1 MLIALQKKHDN
12 IAEYLL
18 YMWQLEDLL
27 RAHDCDADK
36 IAPLADRFRGIE
48 GMDDEKIAAI
58 RQWYC
63 DLAAMMLAEGKR
75 EKGHLQIN
83 INTLLDLTDLHLMLL
98 KSEKDAI
105 YTSAFYSTL
114 PYIVELRSKEGTEP
128 VGEIETCFTALY
140 GVLLLRLHKK
150 PIGKETEV
158 AIAQISKFLGLL
170 SEKYK
175 QWKSGELKF
184 EEEEEETD
192 PLCP

>member
-140 GVLLLRLHKK
+140 GVLLLRLQKK

-158 AIAQISKFLGLL
+158 AIAQISKLLGLL

-184 EEEEEETD
+184 EEEEEV
-192 PLCP
+192 

>member
-12 IAEYLL
+12 IAEYLI

-27 RAHDCDADK
+27 RACDCDPEK

-48 GMDDEKIAAI
+48 GMDEEKIDAV
-58 RQWYC
+58 RQWYF
-63 DLAAMMLAEGKR
+63 DLASMLLAEGKR
-75 EKGHLQIN
+75 QSGHLQIN
-83 INTLLDLTDLHLMLL
+83 MNTILDLTDLHLLLL

-105 YTSAFYSTL
+105 YTSCFYSTL
-114 PYIVELRSKEGTEP
+114 PFIVELRSKEGEDP

-140 GVLLLRLHKK
+140 GVLLLRLQKK
-150 PIGKETEV
+150 EVSKETEV
-158 AIAQISKFLGLL
+158 AVQQISKFLGLL

-184 EEEEEETD
+184 DSEDED
-192 PLCP
+192 I

>member
-27 RAHDCDADK
+27 RACQCDSEK
-36 IAPLADRFRGIE
+36 IAPLADRFRGVE
-48 GMDDEKIAAI
+48 GMDDEKVDAI
-58 RQWYC
+58 CQWYY
-63 DLAAMMLAEGKR
+63 DLASMLLAEGKK
-75 EKGHLQIN
+75 ESGHLQIN
-83 INTLLDLTDLHLMLL
+83 TNVLLDLTDLHLMLL

-105 YTSAFYSTL
+105 YSSAFYSTL
-114 PYIVELRSKEGTEP
+114 PFIVELRSKEGEDP

-140 GVLLLRLHKK
+140 GVLLLRLQKK
-150 PIGKETEV
+150 EVSKETAV
-158 AIAQISKFLGLL
+158 AVQQISKFLGLL

-184 EEEEEETD
+184 EEEE
-192 PLCP
+192 